1 VFFGRRPPEIG
12 LLGWSATMLAIRAA
26 ATVVLLSACD
36 ARSLADGS
44 GDAIEVAP
52 VFLERDD
59 AVRQSLASGAIAEV
73 ERGTGGRSVAFK
85 ITLDDGTVG
94 YFKPEQ
100 TYAAHWYSELAAY
113 HIDRELGLGRV
124 PPAVGRR
131 FEWEPLRE
139 VAADDPHLR
148 EVIVDDDGTVRG
160 SFVWWVPE
168 ELVPLD
174 PPPGWEAWLRIEP
187 PLAASPYQWI
197 SHWKRADRAARGDA
211 PTTTRTPPTPT
222 RRERPAELSDLILFD
237 YLIGNQDRWGGGFNN
252 VRTMGPDGPLV
263 FHDNAN
269 GFHAGRRQGRHARA
283 QLYALQR
290 VRGSTIEALERLDVE
305 SLKAR
310 LARDPLAPVLRRR
323 HLTDLEQRRQE
334 ILDHVHEL
342 RETFGDDATP
352 W

>member
-1 VFFGRRPPEIG
+1 
-12 LLGWSATMLAIRAA
+12 MLALRAL
-26 ATVVLLSACD
+26 ATVAILSACD
-36 ARSLADGS
+36 ARALSDGK
-44 GDAIEVAP
+44 GDAIQVER
-52 VFLERDD
+52 VFRERDD
-59 AVRQSLASGAIAEV
+59 AVRRALASGEIAEV
-73 ERGTGGRSVAFK
+73 ERGSGGRSVAFK

-113 HIDRELGLGRV
+113 HIDRQLGLGRV
-124 PPAVGRR
+124 PPSIGRR
-131 FEWEPLRE
+131 FEWEPLRK
-139 VAADDPHLR
+139 VAADDPHLH

-187 PLAASPYQWI
+187 PPAASPYQWI
-197 SHWKRADRAARGDA
+197 SHWKRAVRRAARDETPRMTKPPPSPGDRA
-211 PTTTRTPPTPT
+211 
-222 RRERPAELSDLILFD
+222 AELSDLILFD
-237 YLIGNQDRWGGGFNN
+237 YLIGNQDRWGGDFNN
-252 VRTMGPDGPLV
+252 VRTLGADGPLL

-269 GFHAGRRQGRHARA
+269 GFHAGRRQGRYARA

-290 VRGSTIEALERLDVE
+290 VRRSTIEALERFDVE
-305 SLKAR
+305 ALKAR

-323 HLTDLEQRRQE
+323 HLADLEQRRQE

-342 RETFGDDATP
+342 RTTFGDDAMP